1 MKFKAQINV
10 ASADL
15 GSKVI
20 HCSDEFFAASERM
33 LQSSDPVWIED
44 KFDDH
49 GKWMDGWE
57 TRRRRDGQNDY
68 CFIKLG
74 KKSLINGFDIDTS
87 HFTGNYAPGVSILG
101 GCFTDDISEKEIIE
115 GLDDSAWFDLLEPQS
130 LNGDADNTYTSI
142 SQQGV
147 THLKVTMY
155 PDGGIA
161 RLRAYGSICFDESLY
176 GIEKTNVIATS
187 TGARAVY
194 ANDEHFGKLQNILAE
209 HEALNMA
216 DGWETRRRREPGN
229 DWGVIELPCPA
240 VISSV
245 MVDTKFFK
253 GNFPDTFSICADNL
267 NATTDE
273 ALITQSM
280 FWPELIGEQK
290 LAMDQQHMFAQ
301 DYIKHK
307 NPITHIRINIFPDGG
322 ISRLK
327 LIGTF
332 VKS

>member
-1 MKFKAQINV
+1 MGFEAQINV

-15 GSKVI
+15 GSQVI
-20 HCSDEFFAASERM
+20 HCSDEFFAASKRM
-33 LQSSDPVWIED
+33 LQSSDPVWIKN

-57 TRRRRDGQNDY
+57 TRRRRDGKNDY

-74 KKSLINGFDIDTS
+74 KKSVINGFDIDTS
-87 HFTGNYAPGVSILG
+87 NFTGNYAPGVSILG
-101 GCFTDDISEKEIIE
+101 GCFEDGLSEEKIISQSNN
-115 GLDDSAWFDLLEPQS
+115 GSWFNLLELQS
-130 LNGDADNTYTSI
+130 LNGDSHNVFASI
-142 SQQGV
+142 NSEEI
-147 THLKVTMY
+147 THLKVTMH

-161 RLRAYGSICFDESLY
+161 RLRVYGNICFDDRLY
-176 GIEKTNVIATS
+176 NVEKVNVIAAS

-209 HEALNMA
+209 HTPLNMA

-229 DWGVIELPCPA
+229 DWGVIELARPA
-240 VISSV
+240 IISGVI
-245 MVDTKFFK
+245 VDTKFFK
-253 GNFPDTFSICADNL
+253 GNFPDAFSICADNT
-267 NATTDE
+267 NVASDK

-280 FWPELIGEQK
+280 FWPELIGRHK
-290 LAMDQQHMFAQ
+290 LEMDQEQVFTQ
-301 DYIKHK
+301 VDIKHQ
-307 NPITHIRINIFPDGG
+307 NPITHIRLNIFPDGG

-327 LIGTF
+327 LLGSF